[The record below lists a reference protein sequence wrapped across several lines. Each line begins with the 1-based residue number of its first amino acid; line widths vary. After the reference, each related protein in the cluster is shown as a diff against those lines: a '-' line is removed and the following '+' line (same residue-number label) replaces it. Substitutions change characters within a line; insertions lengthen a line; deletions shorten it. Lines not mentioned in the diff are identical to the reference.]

1 MENEMSKLKVIR
13 VQPNRK
19 AELVEIEN
27 TLESFQHEVG
37 GYIECVYPFADPVAI
52 VCNDEGKLDGLD
64 LNRSLI
70 SDGKIYDIIA
80 GTFIV
85 VGLTEDD
92 FDSIPEELI
101 DKYMEMY
108 RYPEF
113 FLPIDGKVLVYE
125 VDEDERVRAKGEIS

>member
-1 MENEMSKLKVIR
+1 MSKLKVIR

-37 GYIECVYPFADPVAI
+37 GYIECVYPFTDPVAI
-52 VCNDEGKLDGLD
+52 VCNDEGKLNGFD
-64 LNRSLI
+64 LNRSLVNHK
-70 SDGKIYDIIA
+70 GEIYDIIA

-108 RYPEF
+108 
-113 FLPIDGKVLVYE
+113 
-125 VDEDERVRAKGEIS
+125 